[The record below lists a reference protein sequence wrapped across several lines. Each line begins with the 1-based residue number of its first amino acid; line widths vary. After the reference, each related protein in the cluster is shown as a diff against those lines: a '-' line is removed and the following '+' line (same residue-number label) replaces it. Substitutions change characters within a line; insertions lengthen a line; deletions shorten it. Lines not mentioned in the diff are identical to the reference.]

1 MFVNRLI
8 NITGNLI
15 GRFIKYPTQLTQVA
29 PRLAP
34 QLISLCGIRIKN
46 FGQMD
51 KRLYRGAC
59 PKKDDFRALAALGIN
74 TVVDLRKKADP
85 LERIYVEELGMQYVN
100 IPMSDKEYPHSEHIN
115 TFLNLIKDSTVG
127 NIFIHCAGGRHRT
140 GVIGAV
146 YRFTVNRWNYDEAY
160 AEMKSYDF
168 YTRWGH
174 HPLKTFVKDFARQS
188 NIDNVTAEAKLSC
201 YQNSPEPQ

>member
-1 MFVNRLI
+1 MIRIF
-8 NITGNLI
+8 NLT
-15 GRFIKYPTQLTQVA
+15 GRFLGRFLKYPCRLTQIS
-29 PRLAP
+29 PRQNQ
-34 QLISLCGIRIKN
+34 QLIVSCGIRIKN

-51 KRLYRGAC
+51 DRLYRGAR

-115 TFLNLIKDSTVG
+115 AFLNLIKDSTAG

-146 YRFTVNRWNYDEAY
+146 YRFTVNRWSYDEAY

-174 HPLKTFVKDFARQS
+174 HPLKTFVEDFACQL
-188 NIDNVTAEAKLSC
+188 NINSVTAGAKLSC
-201 YQNSPEPQ
+201 HHQNSPEPQ